1 MSSEILIKKL
11 ATKIPNASYQF
22 LVNSK
27 NTANIT
33 NVTRL
38 AHFLSQ
44 VAHESGNF
52 KLVYENLRY
61 SAAGLLRT
69 FPKYFPTQEL
79 ANRYAMQPQMI
90 GNRVYANRMGNGNEA
105 SGEGFLFRGRGYL
118 QLTGKSNYQLFSQ
131 YVGENLVAN
140 PDLVATKYP
149 MDSALWFFDRNRLWS
164 LCDANTPESV
174 IVVTRRVNGGVNG
187 LADRQA
193 KFKTFMSLLS

>member
-1 MSSEILIKKL
+1 MSSVMIKKL
-11 ATKIPNASYQF
+11 ETKIPATTYQF

-27 NTANIT
+27 NLSNIT

-61 SAAGLLRT
+61 SAAGLLKI

-79 ANRYAMQPQMI
+79 ANRYARQPQYI

-105 SGEGFLFRGRGYL
+105 SGEGYLFRGRGYL

-131 YVGENLVAN
+131 YVNENCVDN

-149 MDSALWFFDRNRLWS
+149 MDSALWYFDKNKLWT
-164 LCDANTPESV
+164 LCDANTTEAVTS
-174 IVVTRRVNGGVNG
+174 VTRRVNGGTHG

>member
-1 MSSEILIKKL
+1 MIKKL
-11 ATKIPNASYQF
+11 ETKIPATPYQY

-27 NTANIT
+27 NLSNIT

-61 SAAGLLRT
+61 SAAGLLKI

-79 ANRYAMQPQMI
+79 ANRYAMQPQYI

-105 SGEGFLFRGRGYL
+105 SGEGYLFRGRGYL

-131 YVGENLVAN
+131 YVNENCVAN

-149 MDSALWFFDRNRLWS
+149 MDSALWYFDRNKLWT
-164 LCDANTPESV
+164 LCDANTTEAVTS
-174 IVVTRRVNGGVNG
+174 VTRRVNGGTHG

>member
-1 MSSEILIKKL
+1 MIKKL
-11 ATKIPNASYQF
+11 ETKIPAAPYQY

-27 NTANIT
+27 NLANIT
-33 NVTRL
+33 NKTRL
-38 AHFLSQ
+38 AHFLAQ

-61 SAAGLLRT
+61 SAAGLLKV

-79 ANRYAMQPQMI
+79 ANRYAMQPQYI

-105 SGEGFLFRGRGYL
+105 SGEGYLFRGRGYL

-131 YVGENLVAN
+131 YVGERCDQV

-149 MDSALWFFDRNRLWS
+149 MDSALWYFDRNKLWS
-164 LCDANTPESV
+164 LCDASTPESV
-174 IVVTRRVNGGVNG
+174 TAVTRRVNGGTHG

>member
-1 MSSEILIKKL
+1 MIKKL
-11 ATKIPNASYQF
+11 ETKIPATPYQY

-27 NTANIT
+27 NLSNIT

-38 AHFLSQ
+38 AHFLAQ

-61 SAAGLLRT
+61 SAAGLLKI

-79 ANRYAMQPQMI
+79 ANRYAMQPQYI

-105 SGEGFLFRGRGYL
+105 SGEGYLFRGRGYL

-131 YVGENLVAN
+131 YVNENCVAN

-149 MDSALWFFDRNRLWS
+149 MDSALWYFDRNKLWT
-164 LCDANTPESV
+164 LCDANTTEAVTS
-174 IVVTRRVNGGVNG
+174 VTRRVNGGTHG

>member
-1 MSSEILIKKL
+1 MIKKL
-11 ATKIPNASYQF
+11 ETKIPATTYQF

-27 NTANIT
+27 NLANIT

-61 SAAGLLRT
+61 SAAGLLKI

-79 ANRYAMQPQMI
+79 ANRYARQPQYI

-105 SGEGFLFRGRGYL
+105 SGEGYLFRGRGYL

-131 YVGENLVAN
+131 YVNENCVDN

-149 MDSALWFFDRNRLWS
+149 MDSALWYFDKNKLWT
-164 LCDANTPESV
+164 LCDANTTEAVTS
-174 IVVTRRVNGGVNG
+174 VTRRVNGGTHG